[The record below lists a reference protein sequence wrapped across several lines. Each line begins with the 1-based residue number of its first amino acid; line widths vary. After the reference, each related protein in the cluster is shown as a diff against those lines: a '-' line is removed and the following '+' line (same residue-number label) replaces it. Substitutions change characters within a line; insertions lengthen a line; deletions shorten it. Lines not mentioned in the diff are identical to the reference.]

1 MYQYTLIEL
10 VIHKLKLDDKLEDIS
25 DLSTIKIHENNEIF
39 INILKSYQ
47 NPTREE
53 KYIIDIF
60 ASNEIQKMNY
70 LSDNYKYN
78 LFFDIH
84 LIICNPY
91 SIDTRIFEI
100 MYIERDLINKISDV
114 LINKYKKIINSK
126 DLYKFY
132 NKYLIEKFYNILD
145 FKQLSKEEYYKI
157 SNLDI
162 NEKNIKWAKYEEI
175 NTIFNNNCKKFKVF
189 LKKVILFY
197 SKFDNKVIGCYNV
210 DRNIYIKILESHVG
224 LNININKLE
233 KWALNEINILNNKM
247 KYYIKKINPNIL
259 DETYARNMLEKINK
273 SQKYKSKKEYLEY
286 YKEKIKKYKNI
297 FINKYNFILYEDS
310 NLVNFDNSDMGGAY
324 YSENNF
330 YLNES
335 NWKEK
340 YKYTAESLVLHE
352 DIPGHHLQ
360 VHTSNSVEQ
369 NNSLLYAYFPSIL
382 NGFVEGW
389 GLFSEKL
396 GVDQT
401 YWDKIG
407 QIEYEI
413 FRTLRII
420 VDIRIHY
427 RGYEPDKIYEY
438 MQNYLSFGKT
448 EIMTEIYRYV
458 CRPGQAVSYKIG
470 SHVFSKILE
479 KNNIKKYL
487 DPKAIQIYKKI
498 INDGPKP
505 LKFLLEDYSI
515 SESDLFN

>member
-1 MYQYTLIEL
+1 
-10 VIHKLKLDDKLEDIS
+10 
-25 DLSTIKIHENNEIF
+25 
-39 INILKSYQ
+39 
-47 NPTREE
+47 
-53 KYIIDIF
+53 
-60 ASNEIQKMNY
+60 
-70 LSDNYKYN
+70 
-78 LFFDIH
+78 
-84 LIICNPY
+84 
-91 SIDTRIFEI
+91 
-100 MYIERDLINKISDV
+100 
-114 LINKYKKIINSK
+114 
-126 DLYKFY
+126 
-132 NKYLIEKFYNILD
+132 
-145 FKQLSKEEYYKI
+145 
-157 SNLDI
+157 
-162 NEKNIKWAKYEEI
+162 
-175 NTIFNNNCKKFKVF
+175 
-189 LKKVILFY
+189 
-197 SKFDNKVIGCYNV
+197 
-210 DRNIYIKILESHVG
+210 
-224 LNININKLE
+224 
-233 KWALNEINILNNKM
+233 
-247 KYYIKKINPNIL
+247 
-259 DETYARNMLEKINK
+259 
-273 SQKYKSKKEYLEY
+273 
-286 YKEKIKKYKNI
+286 
-297 FINKYNFILYEDS
+297 
-310 NLVNFDNSDMGGAY
+310 MGGAY

-479 KNNIKKYL
+479 KIILKNILIQKQFKFIKK
-487 DPKAIQIYKKI
+487 
-498 INDGPKP
+498 
-505 LKFLLEDYSI
+505 
-515 SESDLFN
+515 